1 MERTFAMIKP
11 DAVQRGLVGRVLS
24 RIEEKG
30 LRIVGLKFIHMS
42 KAKAE
47 QLYAIHKERPFFAG
61 LVGFISSS
69 PVVVMVLE
77 GQEAIKIWRTLMG
90 GVANKTSGREAENGS
105 IRGDYGMSKGFN
117 LVHGSDSPES
127 VAKEVPIFFSNDEL
141 VAWKPASTEW
151 IYEGPERG

>member
-11 DAVQRGLVGRVLS
+11 DAVQRRLVGRILQ

-30 LRIVGLKFIHMS
+30 LKIAGLKLLQMPKS
-42 KAKAE
+42 KAE
-47 QLYAIHKERPFFAG
+47 QLYAVHKGKPFFDG

-127 VAKEVPIFFSNDEL
+127 VAREIPIFFGADEL
-141 VAWKPASTEW
+141 AGWKNLDNEW